1 MSTEFDKLAWWK
13 SHQHELPNW
22 SKACKNA
29 LLIQP
34 SAAAAE
40 CVFSLL
46 NKSFKE
52 TQARALEDYIET
64 SIMLQYNKV

>member
-1 MSTEFDKLAWWK
+1 M
-13 SHQHELPNW
+13 
-22 SKACKNA
+22 CKHKCKTA

-46 NKSFKE
+46 NSFKE
-52 TQARALEDYIET
+52 SQARALEDYIET
-64 SIMLQYNKV
+64 SIMLQYNMV